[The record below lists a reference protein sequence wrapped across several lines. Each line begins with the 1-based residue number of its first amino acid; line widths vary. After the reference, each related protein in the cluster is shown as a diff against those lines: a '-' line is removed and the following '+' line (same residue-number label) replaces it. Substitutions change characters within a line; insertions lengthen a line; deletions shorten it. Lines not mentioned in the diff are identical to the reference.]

1 MQAKFIKNIFLLV
14 IINLLVKPFGILVIE
29 PGVQNTVGATAY
41 GLYNALFSFTLVFN
55 ILLDVGINNF
65 NNRTIAQQS
74 NLLGAHFP
82 GIVALRLVLAIV
94 YVLVLVAAAL
104 VIGYLPAYWM
114 LLMVLAFNQ
123 VLAAFLLFI
132 RSNISALQFY
142 KTDSF
147 FSIFDRVILIAI
159 TGWMLL
165 YRKPEFK
172 IEWYVLAQT
181 VAYSISLIT
190 AFIIL
195 AQHTKSIFP
204 KWEGQFSASIL
215 RQSFPYAFL
224 ILLMILYSR
233 VDVIMLE
240 RMLPDGALQSGIYA
254 QAFRLLDACNMI
266 GYLFAGLLLPMF
278 ARMIQLNEPV
288 EQLARLSF
296 NLIMVP
302 ALTII
307 VISFFFSKEIM
318 DTLYIAHTDESSAI
332 LGLVMIGFGCFASNY
347 IFGTLLTAKGDL
359 SLLNK
364 TAISG
369 VCINIALN
377 IVLIPSYKV
386 NGAAIASAITQVVM
400 SVLQLLIAHRQF
412 KFNYNWNQFARILA
426 FVICLIAATW
436 LFTQVSTG
444 WIIKVTGTVCVSLLL
459 AMMLQLINLT
469 ALKNLLLS
477 KE

>member
-14 IINLLVKPFGILVIE
+14 LINLLVKPLGILVIE
-29 PGVQNTVGATAY
+29 PGVQNTVGAAAY

-55 ILLDVGINNF
+55 ILLDLGINNF
-65 NNRTIAQQS
+65 NNRTIAQKS
-74 NLLGAHFP
+74 NLLATHFP
-82 GIVALRLVLAIV
+82 GIVALRLVLALF
-94 YVLVLVAAAL
+94 YFLVLIMAAF
-104 VIGYLPAYWM
+104 VIGYLPSYA
-114 LLMVLAFNQ
+114 LLLIVLAGNQ

-132 RSNISALQFY
+132 RSNISALQLY

-147 FSIFDRVILIAI
+147 FSIFDRVILISI
-159 TGWMLL
+159 TAWLLL
-165 YRKPEFK
+165 YHKSEFK
-172 IEWYVLAQT
+172 IEWYVIAQT
-181 VAYSISLIT
+181 VAYSISLFT

-195 AQHTKSIFP
+195 SQHTKSIFP
-204 KWEGQFSASIL
+204 KWEGHFSLTIL
-215 RQSFPYAFL
+215 RQSIPYALL

-278 ARMIQLNEPV
+278 SRMIQLNEPV

-302 ALTII
+302 AITII
-307 VISFFFSKEIM
+307 VISFFFAKEIM
-318 DTLYIAHTDESSAI
+318 NALYVAHTDESSAI
-332 LGLVMIGFGCFASNY
+332 LGMVMIGFGCFASNY

-369 VCINIALN
+369 VIINIGLN
-377 IVLIPSYKV
+377 LILIPQYKV
-386 NGAAIASAITQVVM
+386 KGAALASAITQVAM
-400 SVLQLLIAHRQF
+400 SVVQLLIAHWQF
-412 KFNYNWNQFARILA
+412 KFDYNWNQLARILA
-426 FVICLIAATW
+426 FVICIIAATW
-436 LFTQVSTG
+436 LFNQLSTW
-444 WIIKVTGTVCVSLLL
+444 WIGKVTVTVLVALLL
-459 AMMLQLINLT
+459 AMILQLVNIK
-469 ALKNLLLS
+469 AIKNLLLS